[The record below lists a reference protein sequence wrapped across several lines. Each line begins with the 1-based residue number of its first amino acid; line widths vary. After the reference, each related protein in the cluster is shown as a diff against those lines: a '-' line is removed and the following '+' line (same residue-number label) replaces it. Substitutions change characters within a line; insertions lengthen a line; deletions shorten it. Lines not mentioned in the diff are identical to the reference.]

1 MLVTVAI
8 LGSLLLHEQLH
19 IGSII
24 AAVLIIV
31 GLYIVLWGKG
41 KEMKQTAQIHAAQSF
56 SEQDLRHIVIENS
69 SNSECKPEASGIIGP
84 IEPADLGSGVP
95 SAAAVVNK

>member
-1 MLVTVAI
+1 M
-8 LGSLLLHEQLH
+8 
-19 IGSII
+19 
-24 AAVLIIV
+24 LIIV